1 MGRLRLFTSLLLTVT
16 LFAACGNSETT
27 TTGTDGSNPS
37 GTGSDGTGGDAVIDP
52 ADLSVGSW
60 VLQTGRGPTG
70 EVPVLDSHPITL
82 TVEAESNAGTGSV
95 GGVSACNRYGGTFSL
110 DETSF
115 ALAEVAGTQ
124 MACLPDEAMAAELA
138 YLQALSDVSQIAFD
152 GDRLTLSGPD
162 SELVFAAE
170 APVPDAELLGQVWL
184 LDTVIDGATVST
196 VLGDEA
202 LLQFNDDGTFVG
214 GTGCRELRGEY
225 LITGSEV
232 QFPSFEAVGECPEEL
247 AAQDSL
253 VISVLEGGFTVE
265 IAEQRLTV
273 LNEPEGLSYRAVE
286 G

>member
-1 MGRLRLFTSLLLTVT
+1 MGHLRLFTSLLLA
-16 LFAACGNSETT
+16 LSLLAACGDSETT
-27 TTGTDGSNPS
+27 AAGTDGADPSGSGSGDS
-37 GTGSDGTGGDAVIDP
+37 GTGTLDP

-60 VLQTGRGPTG
+60 VLQSGRGPTG
-70 EVPVLDSHPITL
+70 EVPIIDSHPITL
-82 TVEAESNAGTGSV
+82 TVEAESNAGSGSV
-95 GGVSACNRYGGTFSL
+95 GGVAACNRYGGTFSL
-110 DETSF
+110 DGTSF
-115 ALAEVAGTQ
+115 ALADVAVTE
-124 MACLPDEAMAAELA
+124 MACLPDEAMASELA
-138 YLQALSDVSQIAFD
+138 YLQALYEVSQIAFD

-170 APVPDAELLGQVWL
+170 APVSDAELLGQVWL